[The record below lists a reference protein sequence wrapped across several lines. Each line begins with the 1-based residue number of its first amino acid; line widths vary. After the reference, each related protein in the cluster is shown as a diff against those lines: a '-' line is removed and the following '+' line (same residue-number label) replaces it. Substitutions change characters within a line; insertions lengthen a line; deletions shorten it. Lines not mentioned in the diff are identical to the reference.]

1 VPDQPKVLAQVNGRP
16 FLSYL
21 LDQLIEYGFQKVILC
36 TGYMGDKVFEAIGEG
51 YKNLSVQYSRETESL
66 GTGGA
71 LRKAIELVGSGT
83 VLVMNGDSFINADLN
98 AFLRWYARTR
108 ISACLLLTRVADT
121 DRYGKVNLDDEGR
134 VIGFVEKG
142 GNQGPGWIN
151 AGVYLIEKTLVE
163 SIPPGKAFSLERDF
177 FPALAGKNL
186 YGYGCEAEFID
197 IGMPES
203 YAKAEEFFS
212 KL

>member
-1 VPDQPKVLAQVNGRP
+1 
-16 FLSYL
+16 
-21 LDQLIEYGFQKVILC
+21 
-36 TGYMGDKVFEAIGEG
+36 VFEAFGER
-51 YKNLSVQYSRETESL
+51 YKKLSIRYSQEIEPL

-83 VLVMNGDSFINADLN
+83 VLVMNGDSFVNADLG
-98 AFLRWYARTR
+98 AFLRWYSGSR
-108 ISACLLLTRVADT
+108 INASLLLTRVDDT
-121 DRYGKVNLDDEGR
+121 GRYGRVELDDEGH
-134 VIGFVEKG
+134 VLSFTEKG
-142 GNQGPGWIN
+142 DDQGPGWIN
-151 AGVYLIEKTLVE
+151 AGVYLMEKTLVE
-163 SIPPGKAFSLERDF
+163 SMPPGKAFSLERDF

-197 IGMPES
+197 IGTPES